1 MVRIVERIEELGV
14 NLHFLAKHQYMEEGP
29 EVKICNGASQIELR
43 NGDSQQWQD
52 IDTEKQRRIA
62 RGRLYVLD
70 HLCALLSGSD
80 LAARNA
86 RWRLKGRTCTTTV
99 VAVQITGL
107 LRTAATAG
115 SILEEEP
122 RRGGG
127 GAGTTNRRSH
137 PATAAA
143 CSLSKASGVVE
154 PVATNCGR
162 CSPLHLVTWLKLL
175 NLN

>member
-1 MVRIVERIEELGV
+1 MATEVGS
-14 NLHFLAKHQYMEEGP
+14 NLHDDG
-29 EVKICNGASQIELR
+29 G
-43 NGDSQQWQD
+43 
-52 IDTEKQRRIA
+52 
-62 RGRLYVLD
+62 
-70 HLCALLSGSD
+70 
-80 LAARNA
+80 
-86 RWRLKGRTCTTTV
+86 GRTDNRPAYSCHSR
-99 VAVQITGL
+99 QK
-107 LRTAATAG
+107 AG

-127 GAGTTNRRSH
+127 RAGTTNRRSH